1 MVGRE
6 PDVGVRFND
15 NDRDNIEEV
24 GNDTEEQR
32 KDEYVGGGV
41 QQLEDDSD
49 YGGSGDLESQVCC
62 LSTRIATQDDFTFE
76 KSDQGIVI

>member
-62 LSTRIATQDDFTFE
+62 LSTNPENCHT
-76 KSDQGIVI
+76 G

>member
-24 GNDTEEQR
+24 GNDTEQQR

-49 YGGSGDLESQVCC
+49 YGGSGDLDSQVCC
-62 LSTRIATQDDFTFE
+62 LSTSSE
-76 KSDQGIVI
+76 N